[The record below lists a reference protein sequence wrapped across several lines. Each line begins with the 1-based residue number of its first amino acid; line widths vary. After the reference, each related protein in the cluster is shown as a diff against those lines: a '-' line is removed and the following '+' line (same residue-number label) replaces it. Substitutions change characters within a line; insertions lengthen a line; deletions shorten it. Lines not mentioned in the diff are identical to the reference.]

1 MTQEEVWCPGLCGV
15 HSFSG
20 KDGSGIIPLV
30 VLAHV
35 SGLHVLKLAVC
46 SGACAR

>member
-1 MTQEEVWCPGLCGV
+1 M
-15 HSFSG
+15 
-20 KDGSGIIPLV
+20 IPWV

-46 SGACAR
+46 SESMHEVMGSYTHSQE